1 MKFKRTIIIVSIT
14 IVLFLSFFITDYVRT
29 VNNQSP
35 VFSIPILRL
44 KDGGS
49 IEYFGLGYKV
59 IKYVLIKEGG
69 TKEETYKIGT
79 WFMPFNNPLK
89 APQNVSENDTTTSV
103 NISNNTASNGT

>member
-1 MKFKRTIIIVSIT
+1 MKFKRTIIIVTIA

-59 IKYVLIKEGG
+59 IKYVFIQEDG

-79 WFMPFNNPLK
+79 WLMRFNNPLK
-89 APQNVSENDTTTSV
+89 AHQNVSENDTTTSV